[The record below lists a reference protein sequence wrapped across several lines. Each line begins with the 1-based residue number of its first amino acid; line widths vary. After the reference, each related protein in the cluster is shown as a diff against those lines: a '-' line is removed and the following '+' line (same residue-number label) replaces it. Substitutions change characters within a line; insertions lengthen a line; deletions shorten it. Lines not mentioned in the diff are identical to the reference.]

1 MSTRPE
7 SLFPLFAELS
17 TLAGVGEK
25 SAKAFAGLKITKPRD
40 LIFTLPHAV
49 VDRRVVHSVQGL
61 PAPQTL
67 SVRVRVVKHMPARG
81 RGKPYRII
89 VEDAQTTIELIFF
102 HSRGDYLERIL
113 PMGEER
119 LISGKLEVFDHRAQM
134 VHPEYILKPEKQEEL
149 PQFEPVYP
157 LTAGVSGKLMAKA
170 VRAAIGKLP
179 EMPEWIEPSVL
190 RDKGWPDFATAVHQA
205 HSPKSADDVAA
216 HNPARARLAYD
227 EFLAH
232 QLTKAIARAQA
243 RVKTGRITA
252 GTGQLQR
259 KVLEQLPYAP
269 TGAQRQAI
277 AEIGADMASPRR
289 MNRLLQGDVGAGK
302 TLVGF
307 MALLQAVESGGQGVL
322 MAPTEILARQH
333 LEGLR
338 PLADRAGVRV
348 DMLTGRDKSA
358 ARRQKLED
366 LASGAIDILV
376 GTHAVFQEQVTF
388 KDLRL
393 SIIDEQHRFGV
404 RQRLALGA
412 KGTKVDVLVMSATP
426 IPRSLELA
434 QYGDMDVS
442 TLYEKPPGRKPIT
455 TAAVPLARLA
465 DVISKLKAAIAS
477 GRQAYWVCPLVE
489 ESETMDL
496 TAAEERFKIL
506 RAALGDDRV
515 GLVHGQLAPAEKDAA
530 MAEFVS
536 GKTQVLVA
544 TTVIEVGVDV
554 PNATIMVIER
564 AENFGLAQLHQ
575 LRGRVGRGDAASTCL
590 LMYQAPLSKSA
601 ERRLAIMRDTEDGFL
616 IAEED
621 LKMRGA
627 GDVIGTAQSGLPR
640 FKVADL
646 EHQSAL
652 MATAHQDARM
662 LLHSDPALTS
672 TRGRAARLLLWLMEQ
687 DQAVHLISV
696 G

>member
-1 MSTRPE
+1 
-7 SLFPLFAELS
+7 
-17 TLAGVGEK
+17 
-25 SAKAFAGLKITKPRD
+25 
-40 LIFTLPHAV
+40 
-49 VDRRVVHSVQGL
+49 
-61 PAPQTL
+61 
-67 SVRVRVVKHMPARG
+67 
-81 RGKPYRII
+81 
-89 VEDAQTTIELIFF
+89 
-102 HSRGDYLERIL
+102 
-113 PMGEER
+113 
-119 LISGKLEVFDHRAQM
+119 M
-134 VHPEYILKPEKQEEL
+134 VHPEYILRLEASDEL
-149 PQFEPVYP
+149 PQFEPIYP
-157 LTAGVSGKLMAKA
+157 LTAGVSGKLMSKA
-170 VRAAIGKLP
+170 VRAALDKVPDLQ
-179 EMPEWIEPSVL
+179 EWIEPSVL
-190 RDKGWPDFATAVHQA
+190 RDNGWPDFTTAIRDA
-205 HSPKSADDVAA
+205 HAPKGMADVAA
-216 HNPARARLAYD
+216 HSPTRVRLAYD

-243 RVKTGRITA
+243 RIRTGRITA
-252 GTGQLQR
+252 GTGHLQQ

-277 AEIGADMASPRR
+277 SEIGADMASPRR

-366 LASGAIDILV
+366 LANGAIDILV
-376 GTHAVFQEQVTF
+376 GTHAVFQDAVTF

-404 RQRLALGA
+404 QQRLALGT

-442 TLYEKPPGRKPIT
+442 TLYEKPPGRKPIA
-455 TAAVPLARLA
+455 TAAVPLSRLA

-506 RAALGDDRV
+506 RAALGEGNV
-515 GLVHGQLAPAEKDAA
+515 GLVHGQLAPAQKDAA
-530 MAEFVS
+530 MADFVA
-536 GKTQVLVA
+536 GETKVLVA

-564 AENFGLAQLHQ
+564 AENFGLAQMHQ

-601 ERRLAIMRDTEDGFL
+601 ERRLGIMRDTEDGFL

-646 EHQSAL
+646 EQQSAL

-662 LLHSDPALTS
+662 LLQSDPTLTG
-672 TRGRAARLLLWLMEQ
+672 TRGRAARILLWLMEQ
-687 DQAVHLISV
+687 DKAVHLIST